1 MLQATDNTNNERQ
14 QIAIDWKMEKFNP
27 GVVNTIE
34 EIIGN
39 KITKVS
45 SENAIIDFYNN
56 AFPIDKLTYT
66 ITSRAKSGNKFVKG
80 YISMEDFI
88 SLDKELESI
97 IQMDS
102 YYKTNQDPNFNNA
115 IDKKGFFEYQGK
127 CNSKDSSDVYSRIFK
142 IMPSRLQNNVLI
154 VVQNALAVVDENGGV
169 QPTGTR
175 ENLCIPVEYK
185 KLRGMVGK
193 ILLHYN
199 AYLNAVYSG
208 KAKIT
213 FRE

>member
-175 ENLCIPVEYK
+175 ENLVF
-185 KLRGMVGK
+185 R
-193 ILLHYN
+193 
-199 AYLNAVYSG
+199 LNI
-208 KAKIT
+208 KN
-213 FRE
+213 